1 MRKILVVLVVVMC
14 LTILSS
20 CRNPIDESD
29 FDSIIGVWKPIIEV
43 GIHQSGNKQ
52 IYEYS
57 ISEQENKKL
66 IFSANET
73 FNGYYNGTWEI
84 LDGNLY
90 ITENRTTEE
99 VTFFELTNSKLRIS
113 SFSCNSYE
121 NRCSTTSQLS
131 EHYNEYIRVTNNG
144 L

>member
-43 GIHQSGNKQ
+43 GICQSGNKQ
-52 IYEYS
+52 IYEYP

-66 IFSANET
+66 IFNTNET
-73 FNGYYNGTWEI
+73 FNGYHNGTWEI
-84 LDGNLY
+84 LSDHLY
-90 ITENRTTEE
+90 FIDNPTTEGK
-99 VTFFELTNSKLRIS
+99 TFYELTNGKLRIS
-113 SFSCNSYE
+113 STEE
-121 NRCSTTSQLS
+121 NDFLNQCSVSTELS
-131 EHYNEYIRVTNNG
+131 EHYNEYIRVE
-144 L
+144 